1 MDFPDELEII
11 KANMLYI
18 PTKGLTASALNKIK
32 RLAAFKNPDFY
43 RAQAMRMP
51 IYNKP
56 RVICTADITED
67 YIGLPR
73 GCENALYELLEQS
86 NTNFYIYD
94 KTSLGKEIPVTFH
107 GELRDE
113 QNEAAEAILQYNT
126 GILSATTAFG
136 KTVVAS
142 YLIAQKKPIHLF

>member
-1 MDFPDELEII
+1 MEII
-11 KANMLYI
+11 KTNMLYI
-18 PTKGLTASALNKIK
+18 PTKGLSASALNKIK

-56 RVICTADITED
+56 RVICTADITEG

-73 GCENALYELLEQS
+73 GCEAALYELLKQS
-86 NTNFYIYD
+86 NTNFSIYD
-94 KTSLGKEIPVTFH
+94 KTNFGREIPVTFR
-107 GELRDE
+107 GELREE
-113 QNEAAEAILQYNT
+113 QTKAAEAMLQYDI
-126 GILSATTAFG
+126 GVLSATTAFG

-142 YLIAQKKPIHLF
+142 Y